1 MIHSDLYA
9 HNILR
14 PYGEGEEYIK
24 KEKEK
29 PSEHKLSLTKNLPVD
44 LIGPYPSSIFVYDY
58 CSEHEWGIKKM
69 NNKLGIDKSKGKLGI
84 DNYTISK
91 HDCIVFLKEENKA
104 FLTSRKHW
112 KKTENVT
119 IKD

>member
-14 PYGEGEEYIK
+14 PYGEGEEYVK

-44 LIGPYPSSIFVYDY
+44 LIGPYPSSIFVNENCDIIFKTPRGSRYYD
-58 CSEHEWGIKKM
+58 SVP
-69 NNKLGIDKSKGKLGI
+69 NKLIAKFKI
-84 DNYTISK
+84 
-91 HDCIVFLKEENKA
+91 
-104 FLTSRKHW
+104 
-112 KKTENVT
+112 
-119 IKD
+119 